1 MSLVHAPQ
9 PLRSKTN
16 TPRMP
21 KVHFKLPVLQKSKP
35 TVSVT
40 NANAARTNTSGI
52 LLSTVSEVSSQNCVP
67 FPSTPIPCPT
77 QRKRVVSE
85 DGYDIN
91 DECSDSAEQDD
102 GTRNYASHRPVLHT
116 EILRRRSKS
125 CLSTSYFHHDAH
137 HARKSSAQS
146 EKPAA
151 PDSAATGKRTA
162 ERRESMS
169 AGNPTGKQVRR
180 ARRVLADAQF
190 LASMHHT
197 VASEVRARMDA
208 EKGRDECV
216 AQDALLVER
225 IWHVLVDMG
234 YKPVPLET
242 SATAPSSP
250 TTAIAIRDPS
260 REAAERAARRTMAAS
275 STPISPERAHD
286 LPLAHTGKLAVPQLV
301 AVLIMRHR
309 DRSTTRPRSA
319 SRKRSDE
326 PLSRSP
332 LSVTCHPSFDT
343 PGSPS
348 SG

>member
-16 TPRMP
+16 TPRTP
-21 KVHFKLPVLQKSKP
+21 KVHFKLPVLHKSKP

-40 NANAARTNTSGI
+40 NTNAARTNTSEI
-52 LLSTVSEVSSQNCVP
+52 LLSTVSETASQNCVP
-67 FPSTPIPCPT
+67 FPSTPIPCPSH
-77 QRKRVVSE
+77 RKRIVSE
-85 DGYDIN
+85 DGYDVS
-91 DECSDSAEQDD
+91 DESAHSGEQDSSAQS
-102 GTRNYASHRPVLHT
+102 YASRRPILHT
-116 EILRRRSKS
+116 EILRRRSRS
-125 CLSTSYFHHDAH
+125 CLAASYFHHDSH
-137 HARKSSAQS
+137 RARKPPAPP
-146 EKPAA
+146 EKPENAA
-151 PDSAATGKRTA
+151 KRTA

-169 AGNPTGKQVRR
+169 AGTPTGKQVRR

-197 VASEVRARMDA
+197 VASEVRTRMDA
-208 EKGRDECV
+208 DKGHDECV

-234 YKPVPLET
+234 YKPVAVET
-242 SATAPSSP
+242 TATATAPSSP
-250 TTAIAIRDPS
+250 TSPSATLDAS

-275 STPISPERAHD
+275 STPISPERAQD
-286 LPLAHTGKLAVPQLV
+286 LPLAPTGKLAVPQLV

-319 SRKRSDE
+319 SKKRSDE

-332 LSVTCHPSFDT
+332 LSITCLSALDT
-343 PGSPS
+343 TGSRHLDDDS
-348 SG
+348 